1 MNTPFTI
8 TFFYYED
15 IHAVAPF
22 YTSVMGF
29 ELVLDQEF
37 AQIFRA
43 APSSFLGIVDGAR
56 GHLRPRNESAVLFT
70 IVDDDVEGWHERM
83 SNANVSR
90 LTEIRRGVFC
100 DHFFF
105 EDPAGYALEVQ
116 RFRDPDVAA
125 KFRR

>member
-1 MNTPFTI
+1 MDTPCTI

-29 ELVLDQEF
+29 ELVLDQEI

-43 APSSFLGIVDGAR
+43 APSSFLGIVDGNR

-83 SNANVSR
+83 SKANVSR
-90 LTEIRRGVFC
+90 LTEIHRGIFC

-116 RFRDPDVAA
+116 RFRDPEVAA

>member
-1 MNTPFTI
+1 MDSTCTI

-22 YTSVMGF
+22 YTSVMEF

-37 AQIFRA
+37 AQVFRA
-43 APSSFLGIVDGAR
+43 APSSFLGIVDGRR
-56 GHLRPRNESAVLFT
+56 GHLRHRNENAVLFT
-70 IVDDDVEGWHERM
+70 IVDEDVEGWHDRM
-83 SNANVSR
+83 SKADVSR
-90 LTEIRRGVFC
+90 LTEIRRGDFC

-116 RFRDPDVAA
+116 RFRDPEVAA
-125 KFRR
+125 LFRR

>member
-1 MNTPFTI
+1 MHAPYAI

-15 IHAVAPF
+15 IHAITPF

-29 ELVLDQEF
+29 ELVLDQGL
-37 AQIFRA
+37 AQIFRV
-43 APSSFLGIVDGAR
+43 APGNFLGIVDGNR
-56 GHLRPRNESAVLFT
+56 GHVRHKVESAVLFT
-70 IVDDDVEGWHERM
+70 LVDDDVEGWHERM
-83 SNANVSR
+83 MKAGVGG
-90 LTEIRRGVFC
+90 LTEILHGRYC

-125 KFRR
+125 LFRR